1 MADLIHKIRRRIMT
15 RQMIECKTIDEIQI
29 TKQEAEQLGERR
41 MIDNVKLIV
50 VDKLGDMSKKDCF
63 AYIDRNEHKSC
74 YCLNNLYCQNRRC
87 KFYRTDIKISD
98 IEKSIREYAK
108 THKE

>member
-1 MADLIHKIRRRIMT
+1 MEDLIHKIRRRIMT

-29 TKQEAEQLGERR
+29 TRQEAEQLGERTT
-41 MIDNVKLIV
+41 IDNVKLIV

-63 AYIDRNEHKSC
+63 SYIDRNGHKSC

-87 KFYRTDIKISD
+87 KFYKTDIKISD
-98 IEKSIREYAK
+98 IEKSIRKYSDYYK
-108 THKE
+108 